1 MKDPKKAIV
10 NVSFIGGSVVEV
22 LTDSSCKSQTLQELK
37 EADLTH
43 NQGLRYV
50 RRLNEEK
57 QRAK

>member
-22 LTDSSCKSQTLQELK
+22 LTDSSYKSQTLQELK

-43 NQGLRYV
+43 IKDFDMFEDSMKKSRG
-50 RRLNEEK
+50 
-57 QRAK
+57 